1 MQDIVIL
8 GNGAAGIHALL
19 SIRKYDAKSRVSIIS
34 DDEPFFYSR
43 PEITQLLEDPSGTR
57 HLQLPVSG
65 EVLEST
71 NRIYQRVEGLDAK
84 NGRVMLADGTALSY
98 DKLIFATGSRPKTV
112 SIIGVP
118 DSHVF
123 TLRTAGDA
131 RKIGRLLPGISNP
144 VILGGGLIGLKIA
157 HTLTQLGK
165 PPTILVSS
173 DRILSRTLD
182 ARTARFVQG
191 LFEAHG
197 DLFRRLFET
206 YMYGAY
212 DNVHFF
218 KCIIRIIQ
226 AAFGIYI
233 HLRAK

>member
-123 TLRTAGDA
+123 NPSDCRRRAKNRPASAGNLEPCYP
-131 RKIGRLLPGISNP
+131 RRRLN
-144 VILGGGLIGLKIA
+144 
-157 HTLTQLGK
+157 
-165 PPTILVSS
+165 
-173 DRILSRTLD
+173 RIENS
-182 ARTARFVQG
+182 AYPYTAR
-191 LFEAHG
+191 
-197 DLFRRLFET
+197 
-206 YMYGAY
+206 
-212 DNVHFF
+212 
-218 KCIIRIIQ
+218 
-226 AAFGIYI
+226 
-233 HLRAK
+233 